1 MYRQLKNVDIDPTA
15 ADFSM
20 VAVGPLF
27 CEQGSFAEHQPL
39 RDRMAGMEAALANE
53 LRRRG
58 YAVVGN
64 HSTKHP
70 VSEHDREAFEEIV
83 AGVAAELG

>member
-1 MYRQLKNVDIDPTA
+1 MYRQLRRIDIVPTA

-27 CEQGSFAEHQPL
+27 CEQGSFADHKPL
-39 RDRMAGMEAALANE
+39 RDRMAGMEASLANE

-58 YAVVGN
+58 YTVVGT
-64 HSTKHP
+64 HSAKYP

-83 AGVAAELG
+83 AGVAVELG